1 MQIKLSQNQKE
12 QLEARHKSERDVR
25 ICDRIKA
32 VLLNSEGWSNRQIAQ
47 ALRLHEETV
56 FTHLSDFVN
65 LEKLKP
71 ENGGSESKLDKTQT
85 TELIFFLTA
94 NTFTSTAQIQQ
105 HIFLQYQISYSAQ
118 GVYNW
123 LLTNNFSYKKP
134 KEVPAKADEF
144 AQKEFIKTYEKLKE
158 EAEKKSEPI
167 LFIDSVHPTM
177 ATKVSYGWIRKGEDK
192 TIKTTA
198 SRTRINLSGAIDLKE
213 TKVIFNSFETID
225 GVSTVAFLAQVRN
238 SYQKEKKIHII
249 LDNSGYHRSSE
260 VKNFCEKQKIELHFL
275 PPYSPNLNSI
285 ERLWKLMNERV
296 RNNYSF
302 ASPTEFREKIN
313 GFFTD
318 IIPTIPEVLQR
329 RINDKF
335 RVVSSASSS

>member
-1 MQIKLSQNQKE
+1 MQINLSQNQKNH
-12 QLEARHKSERDVR
+12 LEARHKSERDVR

-71 ENGGSESKLDKTQT
+71 ENGGSESKLNKAQT
-85 TELIFFLTA
+85 AELIFFLTE
-94 NTFTSTAQIQQ
+94 NTLTSTTQIQQ
-105 HIFLQYQISYSAQ
+105 HIFLQYQISYSVQ
-118 GVYNW
+118 GIYNW
-123 LLTNNFSYKKP
+123 LLANNFSYKKP

-144 AQKEFIKTYEKLKE
+144 AQKEFVKTYEKLKE
-158 EAEKKSEPI
+158 KAEKNSEPI

-177 ATKVSYGWIRKGEDK
+177 ATKVSYGWIKKGENK
-192 TIKTTA
+192 IIKTTA

-225 GVSTVAFLAQVRN
+225 AASTVGFLAQVRN
-238 SYQKEKKIHII
+238 SYPKTKKIHII
-249 LDNSGYHRSSE
+249 LDNSGYHRSKD
-260 VKNFCEKQKIELHFL
+260 VKNFCENHKIKLHFL

-296 RNNYSF
+296 RNNYCFS
-302 ASPTEFREKIN
+302 SPAEFREKIN
-313 GFFTD
+313 GFFTE
-318 IIPTIPEVLQR
+318 IIPTIPEVLQQ
-329 RINDKF
+329 RISDKF
-335 RVVSSASSS
+335 QVVSSVC

>member
-1 MQIKLSQNQKE
+1 MQINLSQNQKE
-12 QLEARHKSERDVR
+12 QLEAQHKSERDGR
-25 ICDRIKA
+25 IRDRIKA
-32 VLLNSEGWSNRQIAQ
+32 VLLNSEGWSNQRIAQ

-56 FTHLSDFVN
+56 STHLFDFVN

-71 ENGGSESKLDKTQT
+71 ENGGSESKLDKSQT
-85 TELIFFLTA
+85 SELVFFLTE
-94 NTFTSTAQIQQ
+94 NTLTSTTQIQQ
-105 HIFLQYQISYSAQ
+105 HIFLQYQVSYSVQ

-144 AQKEFIKTYEKLKE
+144 AQKEFVKTYEKLKE
-158 EAEKKSEPI
+158 KAEKNSEPI

-177 ATKVSYGWIRKGEDK
+177 ATKVSYGWIKKGENK
-192 TIKTTA
+192 IIKTTA

-213 TKVIFNSFETID
+213 TKVIFDSFETID
-225 GVSTVAFLAQVRN
+225 GASTVAFLAQVRN
-238 SYQKEKKIHII
+238 SYPKEKKIHII
-249 LDNSGYHRSSE
+249 LDNSGYHRSKE
-260 VKNFCEKQKIELHFL
+260 VKNFCKKQKIKLHFL

-296 RNNYSF
+296 RDNYHFS
-302 ASPTEFREKIN
+302 SPTEFREKIN

-318 IIPTIPEVLQR
+318 IIPTIPEVIQR

-335 RVVSSASSS
+335 RVVGSGC

>member
-1 MQIKLSQNQKE
+1 MKINLSQNQKE

-56 FTHLSDFVN
+56 FTHLSDFIN
-65 LEKLKP
+65 LEKLETK
-71 ENGGSESKLDKTQT
+71 NGGSESKLDKVQT
-85 TELIFFLTA
+85 AELIFFLTE

-105 HIFLQYQISYSAQ
+105 HIFLQYQISYSIQ

-158 EAEKKSEPI
+158 KAKENSEPI

-177 ATKVSYGWIRKGEDK
+177 ATKVSYGWIRKGENK
-192 TIKTTA
+192 IIKTTA

-225 GVSTVAFLAQVRN
+225 ASSTIDFLAQVRN
-238 SYQKEKKIHII
+238 SYPKAKKIHII
-249 LDNSGYHRSSE
+249 LDNSGYHRSLD
-260 VKNFCEKQKIELHFL
+260 VKNFCEKQKIKLHFL

-296 RNNYSF
+296 RNNYYF
-302 ASPTEFREKIN
+302 LSPTEFREKIN

-318 IIPTIPEVLQR
+318 IIPTIPDVLQR

-335 RVVSSASSS
+335 HVVSSASSG